1 METNEKAMTPEESLQ
16 IIQKSISTSRKNM
29 KDGSFYYLLW
39 GWVLLLS
46 SMLCYFVIRYLIINE
61 IYEGMYWKSLLC
73 WIVPIGA
80 GVIIQLIQK
89 RKQRKER
96 LFKTHIDRYL
106 TTLWMAAG
114 VTFALMVIICYIMD
128 IYPTPFILAGVG
140 LVTFASGI
148 MVRFTPLMI
157 GGIIFSAA
165 AVVSAFTPALEQIL
179 IFAIALL
186 PGYLLPGYLL
196 RMSKIGSHV

>member
-1 METNEKAMTPEESLQ
+1 
-16 IIQKSISTSRKNM
+16 M